1 MRGQTIEKMEN
12 EMVETLKSLI
22 ALPAVHP
29 DSGGEGEMK
38 KAEYLNKLIENFGFD
53 SVERYDAEGRP
64 NIVARINGKTNRTIW
79 AVTHMDVVPAG
90 DLKLWET
97 NPFEPV
103 VKDGKIYGRG
113 AEDNGQELVASLYAA
128 KAVIDEKIEPENNM
142 CLAFVSDEETG
153 SRYGIFHLLSKKLF
167 KKDDYIIVPDGGN
180 ESGTLIEV
188 AEKTVLWLKIK
199 TTGKQCHASMPEKG
213 VNAFRAA
220 TLLGYKL
227 EELYSKFNTKD
238 PLFSPAISTF
248 EPTKKESNVPNV
260 NTIPGSD
267 VFYFDCRILPNYK
280 TEDVIAFIERRA
292 KDVEKETGVKI
303 EIEIVNREE
312 STRTSPDAP
321 VVKKLKKAVEDVY
334 HIKPYPGGIGGGTCA
349 ALFRKQGFD
358 AVVWGKIDDTC
369 HMPNEYCRIE
379 NMVNDAKVYGKI
391 FSE

>member
-1 MRGQTIEKMEN
+1 MINKKLMEMEN
-12 EMVETLKSLI
+12 GMVDTLKTLI
-22 ALPAVHP
+22 MLPAVHP

-38 KAEYLNKLIENFGFD
+38 KADYLNKLIETFGFD
-53 SVERYDAEGRP
+53 SIERYDIEGRP
-64 NIVARINGKTNRTIW
+64 NIVARINGKDNKNVW
-79 AVTHMDVVPAG
+79 VVTHMDVVPAG
-90 DLKLWET
+90 DMKLWNT
-97 NPFEPV
+97 NPFEAV

-128 KAVIDEKIEPENNM
+128 KAVIDENIEPENNI

-153 SRYGIFHLLSKKLF
+153 SRYGISPLLKQKLF
-167 KKDDYIIVPDGGN
+167 KKEDYIIVPDGGN
-180 ESGTLIEV
+180 KEGTLIEV

-213 VNAFRAA
+213 INAFRAA
-220 TLLGYKL
+220 TMLGYKL
-227 EELYSKFNTKD
+227 GELYSKFNTKD
-238 PLFSPAISTF
+238 PLFSPPVSTF

-267 VFYFDCRILPNYK
+267 VFYLDSRILPEYK
-280 TEDVIAFIERRA
+280 TEEVLQFIKNIA
-292 KDVEKETGVKI
+292 KDVESETGAEI

-321 VVKKLKKAVEDVY
+321 VVKKLKEAVEDVY
-334 HIKPYPGGIGGGTCA
+334 HVKAYPGGIGGGTCA

-391 FSE
+391 FTK

>member
-113 AEDNGQELVASLYAA
+113 AEDNGQEIVASLYAA

-227 EELYSKFNTKD
+227 EELYSKFNIKD

-267 VFYFDCRILPNYK
+267 VFYLDCRILPNYK
-280 TEDVIAFIERRA
+280 TEEVIEFIERRA
-292 KDVEKETGVKI
+292 KDVEKETGAKI
-303 EIEIVNREE
+303 EIEVVNREE